1 MTFEERRENEQTGP
15 FSPLSSKI
23 FRMMW
28 IATLCSNIGSWMQEV
43 GAGWLMT
50 SLAPDPLMVSLVQA
64 ATTIPF
70 FLLAVPAGA
79 LADILDRRKYLIATQ
94 LWMAVSAAILGVLT
108 LTGMTTAWTLLLL
121 TFSLGI
127 GAAMMMP
134 AWGAIVPELVR
145 RSELQSAI
153 ALNTIATN
161 SARAIGPA
169 IAGLII
175 AATGPG
181 AVFVLNAISF
191 FAVVIA
197 IKKWNRS
204 PRTSNLPQEQLRG
217 AIRAGLRYAR
227 HSPELRAVLARG
239 CAFFVFASAP
249 WALLPLIVRQQ
260 LKSGPGTYGFMLACI
275 GVGAICGALLLPR
288 LYGRISRDR
297 LVAITTFTYA
307 AAMLGLAY
315 STRVYEAAPAMLV
328 IGISWMTVFSSLMTS
343 AQTALPSWV
352 RARGL
357 ALYWVIYTSGFAL
370 GSVIWGQIASVIDI
384 PTALA
389 FAAIGAFVGILA
401 AWRYEIGQHDVQDLS
416 PSLDWSPPLEA
427 DTHAMDRGPIMV
439 TIEYEIDVKRQ
450 REFVR
455 ALRHLKHVRQ
465 RNGAYLWE
473 VLCDI
478 NRPGLI
484 VEIFMVESLIE
495 HLRQRERMT
504 VADKMKRDI
513 VREYH
518 VGDAPP
524 KITRLLGLTHR
535 KRTRLR

>member
-1 MTFEERRENEQTGP
+1 MTFEDRRENEQAGS
-15 FSPLSSKI
+15 FSPLKNKI

-79 LADILDRRKYLIATQ
+79 MADIFDRRKYLIATQ
-94 LWMAVSAAILGVLT
+94 LWMAVSAGILGILT
-108 LTGMTTAWTLLLL
+108 LTGLTTAWTLLLL

-145 RSELQSAI
+145 RNELQSAI

-191 FAVVIA
+191 FAVVFA

-217 AIRAGLRYAR
+217 AIRAGLRYAQ

-239 CAFFVFASAP
+239 CAFFVFASAS

-260 LKSGPGTYGFMLACI
+260 LQSGPGTYGFMLACI
-275 GVGAICGALLLPR
+275 GIGAICAALALPR
-288 LYGRISRDR
+288 IHGRISRDR
-297 LVAITTFTYA
+297 QVAITTCTYA

-315 STRVYEAAPAMLV
+315 STEVYQAAPAMLV
-328 IGISWMTVFSSLMTS
+328 IGVSWMTIFSSLMTA

-370 GSVIWGQIASVIDI
+370 GSVIWGEIASVINI
-384 PTALA
+384 PTALT
-389 FAAIGAFVGILA
+389 FAAIGALVGILA
-401 AWRYEIGQHDVQDLS
+401 AWRYEISQHDVQDLS
-416 PSLDWSPPLEA
+416 PSLDWSPPFET
-427 DTHAMDRGPIMV
+427 DPHAMDRGPIMV
-439 TIEYEIDVKRQ
+439 TIEYEIEVKRQ

-465 RNGAYLWE
+465 RNGAYTWE

-478 NRPGLI
+478 NKPGII
-484 VEIFMVESLIE
+484 VEMFMVDSLEE

-504 VADKMKRDI
+504 VADKLKRDI

-518 VGDAPP
+518 IGEAPP

-535 KRTRLR
+535 KQVKLR

>member
-1 MTFEERRENEQTGP
+1 
-15 FSPLSSKI
+15 
-23 FRMMW
+23 MMW

-94 LWMAVSAAILGVLT
+94 LWMAVSAAILGILT
-108 LTGMTTAWTLLLL
+108 LTGLTTAWTLLLL

-145 RSELQSAI
+145 RNELQSAI

-169 IAGLII
+169 LAGLII

-191 FAVVIA
+191 FAVVFA
-197 IKKWNRS
+197 IKKWNRG

-249 WALLPLIVRQQ
+249 WALLPLIVRRQ
-260 LKSGPGTYGFMLACI
+260 LASGPGTYGFMLACI
-275 GVGAICGALLLPR
+275 GIGAICGALLLPR
-288 LYGRISRDR
+288 LHGRISRDR

-307 AAMLGLAY
+307 MAMLGLAY

-389 FAAIGAFVGILA
+389 FAAIGAFTGILA
-401 AWRYEIGQHDVQDLS
+401 AWRYEIGQHDVHDLS
-416 PSLDWSPPLEA
+416 PSLDWSPPLQA
-427 DTHAMDRGPIMV
+427 DPHAMDRGPIMV

-455 ALRHLKHVRQ
+455 ALRNLKHVRQ
-465 RNGAYLWE
+465 RNGAYMWE

-478 NRPGLI
+478 NRPGII
-484 VEIFMVESLIE
+484 VEIFMVESLVE

-518 VGDAPP
+518 IGDAPP
-524 KITRLLGLTHR
+524 KITRLLGLTSR
-535 KRTRLR
+535 KRMRLR